1 MTPDELPLTVA
12 TPCPRCQQA
21 KSVDSLTGR
30 CISCQPIQIG
40 ELPPDFQA
48 YARRAEYQKY
58 KELVIGLLSG
68 PVLIAIYFF
77 YASSAKGAPQ
87 WLLWA
92 LLVATLALIG
102 GSAATFF
109 RKRSLLRRY
118 HRLAY
123 VMQHVN
129 PVEAELQYEVI
140 GGGEHSR
147 SRRYFNVRQLAP
159 GSTWP
164 NDIGRRIEIDI
175 PPKSESQ
182 VVAGDFWKT
191 FFSGYDPR
199 DKPKLWGKVYFDPD
213 HSGSAVICIQDG
225 VFLSVRENN

>member
-1 MTPDELPLTVA
+1 MTPDQLPLA
-12 TPCPRCQQA
+12 ALTPCPRCRQA

-30 CISCQPIQIG
+30 CIRCQPIQLS
-40 ELPPDFQA
+40 ELPPDFQG
-48 YARRAEYQKY
+48 YARKAEYQKY
-58 KELVIGLLSG
+58 KELFVGLLAG

-77 YASSAKGAPQ
+77 YESSAKGAPK

-92 LLVATLALIG
+92 LVVATLVLIG
-102 GSAATFF
+102 GSGATFF
-109 RKRSLLRRY
+109 RKKGLLQRY

-123 VMQHVN
+123 VMQHVR
-129 PVEAELQYEVI
+129 PVDAELQYEVVA
-140 GGGEHSR
+140 GGGRTR
-147 SRRYFNVRQLAP
+147 SRRYFNLCQLAP

-164 NDIGRRIEIDI
+164 NNISQRVEIDI

-182 VVAGDFWKT
+182 VVTGDFWKT

-213 HSGSAVICIQDG
+213 QSGSAVICIQDG

>member
-1 MTPDELPLTVA
+1 MTPDQIPLA
-12 TPCPRCQQA
+12 ALAPCPGCQQA

-30 CISCQPIQIG
+30 CTSCQPIQIG
-40 ELPPDFQA
+40 ELPPDFHG
-48 YARRAEYQKY
+48 YARKAEYQKY
-58 KELVIGLLSG
+58 KELLIGLLTG

-87 WLLWA
+87 WILWA
-92 LLVATLALIG
+92 LVIATLVLIG
-102 GSAATFF
+102 ASAATFL
-109 RKRSLLRRY
+109 RKKGLLQRY

-123 VMQHVN
+123 VMQHVK
-129 PVEAELQYEVI
+129 PVDAELQYEVI
-140 GGGEHSR
+140 GGGRTKSH
-147 SRRYFNVRQLAP
+147 RYFKVCQLAP

-164 NDIGRRIEIDI
+164 NDIGQRIEIDI
-175 PPKSESQ
+175 PPKSEAQ

-213 HSGSAVICIQDG
+213 ESGSAVICIQDG
-225 VFLSVRENN
+225 VFLSVSENN